1 MIKHALAAAALAALF
16 TAPAFASETVIAPFT
31 TPDGAITTGT
41 YDNIV
46 QITVSGVGQS
56 LGTDFNDAFYVYTD
70 GSGNPVPPFNDP
82 SFYQLTFGTTT
93 LVPLDPAQ
101 DIKNFLVGPI
111 PAFDSGHTYTFDI
124 NTGVS
129 TPTQLHFGVSDGDF
143 ADNSGA
149 FTVTIAQVAVPEAS
163 TWAMMLLGIAGLAF
177 AAANRS
183 RGSRSW
189 SEVG

>member
-1 MIKHALAAAALAALF
+1 MIKHAIAGAALAALF

-31 TPDGAITTGT
+31 MPDGAVTTGT

-56 LGTDFNDAFYVYTD
+56 DGTAFNDAFYVYTD
-70 GSGNPVPPFNDP
+70 GAGNPVTPFNDP
-82 SFYQLTFGTTT
+82 SFYQMTFGTTT
-93 LVPLDPAQ
+93 LVAFDPAQ
-101 DIKNFLVGPI
+101 DIKNFLVGPL
-111 PAFDSGHTYTFDI
+111 PAFASGHTYTFDI

-129 TPTQLHFGVSDGDF
+129 VPTALHFGVSDGDF

-149 FTVTIAQVAVPEAS
+149 YTIRITQVPETS

-177 AAANRS
+177 AAVNRS
-183 RGSRSW
+183 KGSRL
-189 SEVG
+189 SEVA

>member
-1 MIKHALAAAALAALF
+1 MIKHALAAGALAALF

-31 TPDGAITTGT
+31 MPDGAVTTGT

-56 LGTDFNDAFYVYTD
+56 AGTDFNDAFYVYTD
-70 GSGNPVPPFNDP
+70 GSGNPVTPFNDP

-129 TPTQLHFGVSDGDF
+129 MPTQLHFGVSDGDF

-149 FTVTIAQVAVPEAS
+149 YTIRITQVPEVS
-163 TWAMMLLGIAGLAF
+163 TWAMMLLGFAGLGYAGWRRQRKSAEL
-177 AAANRS
+177 AA
-183 RGSRSW
+183 
-189 SEVG
+189 